1 MATFKHIS
9 VVTLATD
16 LEAGTPVV
24 VLDVRDPG
32 SFAGGRV
39 PGALRLDNNS
49 APQII
54 ATANKTAKTVVCCY
68 HGHSSQGAAQFL
80 AEQGFTDVYS
90 LDGGVTMWAMSQ
102 TCETA

>member
-1 MATFKHIS
+1 MAAFKHMS
-9 VVTLATD
+9 VVTLAAD
-16 LEAGTPVV
+16 LEAGTPLV

-39 PGALRLDNNS
+39 PGAVRLDNHS
-49 APQII
+49 AAHII
-54 ATANKTAKTVVCCY
+54 ATADKTVKTVVCCY

-80 AEQGFTDVYS
+80 AEQGFRDIYS

-102 TCETA
+102 PCETA